1 MKKFGFVGIIAGGL
15 VAAVVGLA
23 APAQAD
29 LSHNIWA
36 NQQNQSSQTVPQVNT
51 SVHHSP

>member
-1 MKKFGFVGIIAGGL
+1 
-15 VAAVVGLA
+15 VGLA

-36 NQQNQSSQTVPQVNT
+36 NQQNQSSQ

>member
-1 MKKFGFVGIIAGGL
+1 MKKFGLAGIVGGGL
-15 VAAVVGLA
+15 LAAVLGFA

-36 NQQNQSSQTVPQVNT
+36 NQQNNGSVSAPQVDT
-51 SVHHSP
+51 SVHH

>member
-1 MKKFGFVGIIAGGL
+1 MKKFGFAGVIAGGM
-15 VAAVVGLA
+15 VAAVIGLA

-36 NQQNQSSQTVPQVNT
+36 NQQNQTSQSAPQSSV
-51 SVHHSP
+51 SVQHNH